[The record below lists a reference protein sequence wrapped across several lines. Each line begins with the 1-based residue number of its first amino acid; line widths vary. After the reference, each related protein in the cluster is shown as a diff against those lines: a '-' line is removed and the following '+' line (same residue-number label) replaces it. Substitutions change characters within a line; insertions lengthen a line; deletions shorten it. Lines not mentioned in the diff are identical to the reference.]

1 MLFNNHT
8 SRYHKIFESFDN
20 RNLSI
25 NWVIKVLVE
34 NNASPSKYTEDAE
47 IGKHT
52 TIGLLKHFI
61 EL

>member
-34 NNASPSKYTEDAE
+34 NNVDP
-47 IGKHT
+47 GKHT
-52 TIGLLKHFI
+52 TIGSLNHFI